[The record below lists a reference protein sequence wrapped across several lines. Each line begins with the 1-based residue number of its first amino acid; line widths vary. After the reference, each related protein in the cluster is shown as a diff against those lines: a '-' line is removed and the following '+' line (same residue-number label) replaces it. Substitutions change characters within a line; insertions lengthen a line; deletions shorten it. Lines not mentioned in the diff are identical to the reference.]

1 MPKDR
6 PGGYMDLCLWALLAP
21 TLGAIGAGF
30 WLDRR
35 YGKAIRYEGIGR
47 PYPIGWSVLAFLG
60 NAMIL
65 MGLIAAMIIGFLL
78 FN

>member
-1 MPKDR
+1 MH
-6 PGGYMDLCLWALLAP
+6 LVLWLFLALS
-21 TLGAIGAGF
+21 LGAVGVGL

-60 NAMIL
+60 DGMIL
-65 MGLIAAMIIGFLL
+65 VGLITLGITVFLL
-78 FN
+78 LLA